1 MSRKLERATS
11 DIYRGEPVMS
21 CEVNTQWFERA
32 YEDYYDELKAKGLS
46 DQEIDKF
53 INDLFHNSND

>member
-1 MSRKLERATS
+1 MYGKLERATS
-11 DIYRGEPVMS
+11 YVQRGEPVMS

-32 YEDYYDELKAKGLS
+32 YEDYYDELKSKGLS

-53 INDLFHNSND
+53 INDLFYNSND

>member
-1 MSRKLERATS
+1 MYGELARATS
-11 DIYRGEPVMS
+11 DVQRGEPVMS
-21 CEVNTQWFERA
+21 CKVNDEWFERA

-53 INDLFHNSND
+53 ITDLFYNSAE

>member
-1 MSRKLERATS
+1 MYGKLERATS
-11 DIYRGEPVMS
+11 YFQRGKPMS

-32 YEDYYDELKAKGLS
+32 YEEHYDDLKAKGLS

-53 INDLFHNSND
+53 INDLFYNSAE

>member
-1 MSRKLERATS
+1 MSGKLERATG

-32 YEDYYDELKAKGLS
+32 YEEHYDDLKAKGLS

-53 INDLFHNSND
+53 INDLFYNSND